1 MTFPQY
7 RWGTLHLY
15 RIVSLINRNNITVV
29 PAKVVKDLDFDIPVA
44 VLGVAIFLL
53 IGVPKVEDLAVS
65 NILGLELKAAATLGS
80 E

>member
-1 MTFPQY
+1 
-7 RWGTLHLY
+7 
-15 RIVSLINRNNITVV
+15 LINRNNITVV

-44 VLGVAIFLL
+44 VLGVATFLL